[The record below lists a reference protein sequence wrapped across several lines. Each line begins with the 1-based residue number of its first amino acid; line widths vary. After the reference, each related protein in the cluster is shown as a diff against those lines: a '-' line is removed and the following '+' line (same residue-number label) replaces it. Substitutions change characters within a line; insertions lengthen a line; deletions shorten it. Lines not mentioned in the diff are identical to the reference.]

1 MSYSLELGIL
11 FLEINELIHVK
22 YLEQRQTHST
32 YLINLIII
40 STCISYL
47 LLYSKVP
54 QNLVA

>member
-22 YLEQRQTHST
+22 YLEQCQTHST

-40 STCISYL
+40 STCFSYL